1 MNGYFWLF
9 ALCAALSTPV
19 TVHVRVRMDHGMH
32 YRLRL
37 QAAGLPLLRKRE
49 EDDTA
54 GEKTLHSRQMAN
66 SLFSLDGNLLFAL
79 FHGGHFKR
87 VLKAFRLLDA
97 QVYIRL
103 SFADAAYTAL
113 GYAALRTVLQTVLA
127 CLPDPRAVRG
137 HVDVSFDAKGS
148 EAAVQCI
155 FGTRLGTLAIAMV
168 RMGAAMIRLRSAERT
183 EERYAEASH

>member
-1 MNGYFWLF
+1 M
-9 ALCAALSTPV
+9 
-19 TVHVRVRMDHGMH
+19 
-32 YRLRL
+32 
-37 QAAGLPLLRKRE
+37 
-49 EDDTA
+49 
-54 GEKTLHSRQMAN
+54 
-66 SLFSLDGNLLFAL
+66 
-79 FHGGHFKR
+79 
-87 VLKAFRLLDA
+87 LKAFRLLDA

-137 HVDVSFDAKGS
+137 RVDVSFDAKGS

>member
-1 MNGYFWLF
+1 
-9 ALCAALSTPV
+9 
-19 TVHVRVRMDHGMH
+19 MDHGMH

-37 QAAGLPLLRKRE
+37 QVAGLPIIRKRE
-49 EDDTA
+49 QDDAA
-54 GEKTLHSRQMAN
+54 GEITLHSQQMAN
-66 SLFSLDGNLLFAL
+66 GLFSLNGRMMAAL
-79 FHGGHFKR
+79 FRGGQFKR

-113 GYAALRTVLQTVLA
+113 AYAALRTVLQTVLA
-127 CLPDPRAVRG
+127 CLPDPRAVKG

-155 FGTRLGTLAIAMV
+155 FGTRLGILAVAMM
-168 RMGAAMIRLRSAERT
+168 RMAAAVIRLRRADRT